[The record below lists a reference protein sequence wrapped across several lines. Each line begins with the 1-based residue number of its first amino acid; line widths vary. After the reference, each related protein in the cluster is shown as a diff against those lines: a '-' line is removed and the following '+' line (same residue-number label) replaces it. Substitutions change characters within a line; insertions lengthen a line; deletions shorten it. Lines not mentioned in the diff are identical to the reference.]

1 MEDSK
6 KTAIITGCNRGL
18 GLGIASSL
26 WETGN
31 YKIIGLNTT
40 PAKINWFDYK
50 ECLTDVSNSMDV
62 EMSYVPEHLD
72 LLVLN
77 AGIRRFSPVENM
89 TNKDW
94 ESSVATNLSGVFY
107 VAKKYIPKIKESKGD
122 IIIVGSHSEKYT
134 FEDGAAYCSTK
145 GALRMFAEC
154 LMRELRYNDV
164 RVSYLSLGS
173 IKNRD
178 HGIEENWKLTPEE
191 VGKAVVSIVEL
202 PKKVMIPYIDIRPTK
217 PLKDEKPGIEKLQYV

>member
-1 MEDSK
+1 MENK
-6 KTAIITGCNRGL
+6 KTALVTGCNRGL
-18 GLGIASSL
+18 GLGIATSL
-26 WETGN
+26 WATGN
-31 YKIIGLNTT
+31 YKIIGLNRT
-40 PAKINWFDYK
+40 PAQIKWFDYK
-50 ECLTDVSNSMDV
+50 ECLTDVSNSLDV
-62 EMSYVPEHLD
+62 ELSYTPEQLD

-89 TNKDW
+89 TNEDW
-94 ESSVATNLSGVFY
+94 ESSVATNLNGVFY

-134 FEDGAAYCSTK
+134 FENGAAYCSTK

-154 LMRELRYNDV
+154 LMQELRYDDV

-178 HGIEENWKLTPEE
+178 HGIEESWKLTPEE
-191 VGKAVVSIVEL
+191 VGKAVVNIVEL
-202 PKKVMIPYIDIRPTK
+202 PKKVLIPYIDIRPAK